1 MRKLE
6 KSPPS
11 IEQEQVS
18 ILSDRMTED
27 IKSIPLKEEVK
38 LNFMSPLNTS
48 ENIKT
53 LYDDEMETPTVSGAM
68 QTEVA

>member
-1 MRKLE
+1 
-6 KSPPS
+6 
-11 IEQEQVS
+11 
-18 ILSDRMTED
+18 MTED